1 MLWKTTVTEH
11 CQVTAWSVEATPK
24 CIISIA
30 KCSTGLAVTNSVLIE
45 QQCCNAAVKQEETI
59 EWISLSSIFLEAV
72 TQKAGLGIWSIS
84 KYSEC
89 FFLDRTLTESLMNS
103 NYI

>member
-1 MLWKTTVTEH
+1 M
-11 CQVTAWSVEATPK
+11 TAWSVEATPK

-30 KCSTGLAVTNSVLIE
+30 KRGTGLAVTTSVQTG
-45 QQCCNAAVKQEETI
+45 QQCCNAAVKQEEAI

-84 KYSEC
+84 EYSTC
-89 FFLDRTLTESLMNS
+89 FSWIEFLQKAS
-103 NYI
+103 